1 MLCFFKTRSFIF
13 WVDGLLQEG
22 VSAIYVGCGQT
33 DYERSPV
40 EKVMRVNSAAVVV
53 PAGSMFQ
60 LPVMIPKAGTRV
72 RWSFCVKDYDC
83 LFGIASRPNQFADD
97 YVMKK
102 QLIAPNVDA
111 KGSIVVT
118 DQGMI
123 YLVWDNS
130 YSWIR
135 SKTVVY
141 SLTVEIPS
149 DGIEDKQKGSL
160 WDATVTAYR

>member
-1 MLCFFKTRSFIF
+1 
-13 WVDGLLQEG
+13 
-22 VSAIYVGCGQT
+22 
-33 DYERSPV
+33 
-40 EKVMRVNSAAVVV
+40 
-53 PAGSMFQ
+53 
-60 LPVMIPKAGTRV
+60 
-72 RWSFCVKDYDC
+72 
-83 LFGIASRPNQFADD
+83 
-97 YVMKK
+97 MKK

-160 WDATVTAYR
+160 WDATVMAYR